1 MSRFR
6 VGTYS
11 PLVMDMGYVIQK
23 KHWWGW
29 SNWGHYDYEEDA
41 IEDAK
46 MLESEGHIVDW
57 YI

>member
-1 MSRFR
+1 MGLKAKVYLHPKRSVYRKSIFR
-6 VGTYS
+6 
-11 PLVMDMGYVIQK
+11 
-23 KHWWGW
+23 WWGW

>member
-11 PLVMDMGYVIQK
+11 SLVMDMGYVIQK

-41 IEDAK
+41 VEDARK
-46 MLESEGHIVDW
+46 
-57 YI
+57 

>member
-1 MSRFR
+1 MARFR
-6 VGTYS
+6 VGILRY
-11 PLVMDMGYVIQK
+11 LIFEDEYVIQK

-29 SNWGHYDYEEDA
+29 SNWCKYYTEEGA

-46 MLESEGHIVDW
+46 WLESRGHQVEW

>member
-1 MSRFR
+1 MARFR
-6 VGTYS
+6 VGTLRY
-11 PLVMDMGYVIQK
+11 LIFEDEYVIQK

-29 SNWGHYDYEEDA
+29 SNWCKYYTEEGA

-46 MLESEGHIVDW
+46 WLESRGHQVEW